1 MKNTMT
7 EAQLKQIIKE
17 EVLAQEG
24 LMDFLRDPTGRKA
37 RAKIADLEKQ
47 VAQASS
53 EAEKLKAEKEKEALE
68 KAAEERGLLDKAQA
82 DYAQA
87 EKDSFK
93 AGEERTKQFD
103 AAVQRLVP
111 GTRNFI
117 DDFLKR
123 REHYFDLV
131 QTEAGQKRNL
141 FSKSVHGDPAKMVF
155 DVRTLRKYGFVRVEQ
170 KVEANTAQRISQ
182 LFAPSDGTVE
192 GSTDNRLKDL
202 FGPAGLYNRN
212 QGNILIVDP
221 QSNVYV
227 SYADFRQRR
236 YKGELNQRAL
246 EKAIITDLKDRG
258 YKRNTDFSVP
268 MSPTNRAAFGVSPL
282 DTGVEDR

>member
-1 MKNTMT
+1 MKITDD
-7 EAQLKQIIKE
+7 QLRQIIKE
-17 EVLAQEG
+17 EVMANEG

-53 EAEKLKAEKEKEALE
+53 EAEKLKAEKEKAALE
-68 KAAEERGLLDKAQA
+68 KAAEEKGLLDNARA

-87 EKDSFK
+87 EKDQFK
-93 AGEERTKQFD
+93 AKEERTKQFE

-111 GTRNFI
+111 GTRNYI
-117 DDFLKR
+117 DDFLER

-131 QTEAGQKRNL
+131 QTEAALKRNL
-141 FSKSVHGDPAKMVF
+141 FPKSVYGDPAKMVLNN
-155 DVRTLRKYGFVRVEQ
+155 RTLRKYGFVRAPQ
-170 KVEANTAQRISQ
+170 KVEANTALRISQ
-182 LFAPSDGTVE
+182 TLASNRGRVE
-192 GSTDNRLKDL
+192 GSTDKRLKDL

-212 QGNILIVDP
+212 EGNILIVDP
-221 QSNVYV
+221 QSGVYV

-246 EKAIITDLKDRG
+246 LRAIINDLEDRG

-268 MSPTNRAAFGVSPL
+268 MSPENRAARGVSPL
-282 DTGVEDR
+282 DTGFEDR